1 MSVRASEWMSRVPA
15 SEWIDMRVEKGEG
28 VSERAS
34 ERVNGFPCSRG
45 PDLWQKLNGF
55 QNLFS
60 LR

>member
-34 ERVNGFPCSRG
+34 ERVNRFPAAAGQICGR
-45 PDLWQKLNGF
+45 
-55 QNLFS
+55 NLMVFKTC
-60 LR
+60 LV